1 MSDDPKKTGHA
12 DRDRSSLE
20 QDDKVHDWCETLGVS
35 EEQLR
40 AAVQSWSATWPQM
53 SELLKR

>member
-1 MSDDPKKTGHA
+1 MSDDPVKPASA
-12 DRDRSSLE
+12 DGDRVSVE
-20 QDDKVHDWCETLGVS
+20 QDHKVRYWCQTLGVS

-40 AAVQSWSATWPQM
+40 AAVESWSATWPQL